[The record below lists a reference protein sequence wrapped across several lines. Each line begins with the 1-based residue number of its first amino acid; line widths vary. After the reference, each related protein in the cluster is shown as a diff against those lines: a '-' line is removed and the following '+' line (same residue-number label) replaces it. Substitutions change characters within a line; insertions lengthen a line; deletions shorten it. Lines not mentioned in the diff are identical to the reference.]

1 MENQT
6 YLFLIY
12 IFNGFLISILFDF
25 FRIIRKSFKT
35 NNFLTSIEDILF
47 WILTAIIILY
57 SVFKFND
64 GELRG
69 YLFVG
74 ITIGINIY
82 MLFFSKV
89 FIKIN
94 LYIIN
99 LFKKVFYYIFI
110 IPALFVIKIFKKTFF
125 IPIKHL
131 LKKINKS
138 LSFFRAKIKDVKN
151 NKKKEKNK
159 KDFA

>member
-74 ITIGINIY
+74 ITIGITIY

-110 IPALFVIKIFKKTFF
+110 IPALFVIKIFKKMFF

-138 LSFFRAKIKDVKN
+138 LSFFRIKIKDVKN

>member
-1 MENQT
+1 MENQI

-12 IFNGFLISILFDF
+12 IFNGLLISILFDI
-25 FRIIRKSFKT
+25 FRILRKSFKT
-35 NNFLTSIEDILF
+35 NNFITSLEDIFF

-57 SVFKFND
+57 SIFKFND

-74 ITIGINIY
+74 IAFGVVIY
-82 MLFFSKV
+82 MLLFSKV

-99 LFKKVFYYIFI
+99 ILKKIFYYIFI
-110 IPALFVIKIFKKTFF
+110 IPILFV
-125 IPIKHL
+125 
-131 LKKINKS
+131 KKILTKVLISPINNIINK
-138 LSFFRAKIKDVKN
+138 LMSFLKIKVKDFK
-151 NKKKEKNK
+151 NKRKKGKTK